1 MMEWDNRRIAKHLN
15 ELGIKTIL
23 GNDWENNNVY
33 SVLKRNRERLN
44 RLEIGTQESETE
56 YGKWNQ
62 SG

>member
-1 MMEWDNRRIAKHLN
+1 MVEWDKGGVAKHLN